1 MKLYYFKNAGS
12 LAVRIIINE
21 LELAC
26 NYEAVKELRV
36 KDKVLEGGGGFADI
50 SPKNQIPALALD
62 DGRILTEIWVIMTYL
77 AELKSEKRL
86 LGEGFA
92 RYRVMEWLSFIST
105 ELHKNFIPIISP
117 IVPVEAKPVFI
128 KILISKLKYIEKELE
143 GRDFLSPPV
152 FTVADAYLFTILSW
166 LKFIKIDIAD
176 FPNLAKYFDAL
187 KERPSIIKSFADE
200 GIEL

>member
-36 KDKVLEGGGGFADI
+36 KDKVLESGGVFSDV
-50 SPKNQIPALALD
+50 SQKNQIPALALD

-86 LGEGFA
+86 LGEGFT

-105 ELHKNFIPIISP
+105 ELHKNFVPIISP
-117 IVPVEAKPVFI
+117 IVPVEAKPVFM
-128 KILISKLKYIEKELE
+128 KILTSKLNYIEKELE
-143 GRDFLSPPV
+143 GRDFLSPPT

-176 FPNLAKYFDAL
+176 FSNISRYFNAL
-187 KERPSIIKSFADE
+187 KERSSILKSFTDE
-200 GIEL
+200 GIEF